1 MSNRDEM
8 FGVSG
13 ASDEVEALAV
23 AIWAHRCPGLL
34 MDEDDDRPHYM
45 AAAKAAFEALD
56 EVSHKG
62 GAELYRQMRAVAEA
76 NGFESITQ
84 AIAEAVSARDAA

>member
-1 MSNRDEM
+1 MTDSDEM
-8 FGVSG
+8 FGVKG

-34 MDEDDDRPHYM
+34 MDEDNDRPHYM
-45 AAAKAAFEALD
+45 AAAKAAFDALD
-56 EVSHKG
+56 ENYHEG
-62 GAELYRQMRAVAEA
+62 EAALYRYMRSVAES

-84 AIAEAVSARDAA
+84 AIAEAVSARNAA